1 VDVDAPQ
8 DRFIATG
15 EQYGRFY
22 AGEAGPDFEVNPAL
36 ADASMTATTEPFL
49 STFSEERL
57 GEILLRHGT
66 LTRTGLEEV
75 LKLQQERG
83 GRLGEILL
91 GQKSVEERSLLA
103 AIGEQLGLALL
114 DSIDPKAVS
123 DELVTA
129 VPINFAKQYRVLP
142 LERRVDGSVRV
153 ACADPLSLGAI
164 DDLSVLVQAPL
175 VLELATSE
183 HIIDAINRC
192 YDRGTAHAAAAM
204 EEMNEE
210 NLDVFA
216 QDFEETADLL
226 DANDE
231 APIIRL
237 VNSLISQAVKEHAS
251 DIHIEPSERDMVVR
265 FRIDGILYE
274 KIRPPKRLQASIVS
288 RIKVQAGLNIAE
300 KRLPQDGRIRTRIA
314 GKDIDIRVATAP
326 TSYGERITMRLLDRS
341 SILLDLSDLGFS
353 QDNMKTM
360 SSLIQKSHGIIL
372 VTGPTGSGKT
382 TSLYA
387 FLAVINSPDLNI
399 LTIEDP
405 VEYQLTGVSQ
415 TQVNPK
421 IQLTFASGLRS
432 FLRHDPD
439 VIMVGEIRD
448 LETAEIAIQAAL
460 TGHLVLST
468 IHTNDAPGA
477 ITRLVD
483 MGVEPFLVASSVIG
497 IQAQRLIRTLCADCK
512 EPYAAAREE
521 MDQLGLTEQTH
532 PEPATFW
539 RGRGC
544 PSCLNTGYQGRIGI
558 HEVMLPTDDI
568 RQLILQNVDS
578 NSIKKRAMGQ
588 GMRTLREDGALK
600 VLAGMTSSAEVLRVT
615 AEDAI

>member
-1 VDVDAPQ
+1 
-8 DRFIATG
+8 
-15 EQYGRFY
+15 
-22 AGEAGPDFEVNPAL
+22 
-36 ADASMTATTEPFL
+36 MTSAAQP
-49 STFSEERL
+49 TFGEERL
-57 GEILLRHGT
+57 GELLLQRKFV
-66 LTRTGLEEV
+66 TREGLQEA
-75 LKLQQERG
+75 LQQQAERG

-91 GQKSVEERSLLA
+91 AQKSITERHLQEVLA
-103 AIGEQLGLALL
+103 YQLQVPMLA
-114 DSIDPKAVS
+114 SIDHRLIS
-123 DELVTA
+123 DDLITA
-129 VPINFAKQYRVLP
+129 VPINFAKQYKVLG
-142 LERRVDGSVRV
+142 LERLPSGTVRV
-153 ACADPLSLGAI
+153 ACYDPLAIGAL
-164 DDLSVLVQAPL
+164 DDMSILLQAPL
-175 VLELATSE
+175 LLEIAPGE
-183 HIIDAINRC
+183 VIVDAINRC

-204 EEMNEE
+204 EEMSEE
-210 NLDVFA
+210 NLDSFA
-216 QDFEETADLL
+216 QDFEEAADLL
-226 DANDE
+226 DAEDE

-251 DIHIEPSERDMVVR
+251 DIHIEPGERDLVVR

-274 KIRPPKRLQASIVS
+274 KIRPPKRLQASIAS
-288 RIKVQAGLNIAE
+288 RVKIQAGLNIAE
-300 KRLPQDGRIRTRIA
+300 KRLPQDGRIRIKIA

-353 QDNMKTM
+353 PDNLKSMTG
-360 SSLIQKSHGIIL
+360 LITKSHGIIL

-387 FLAVINSPDLNI
+387 CLSVINSPDLNI

-405 VEYQLTGVSQ
+405 VEYQLDGVSQ

-421 IQLTFASGLRS
+421 INLTFAGGLRS

-477 ITRLVD
+477 VTRLVD
-483 MGVEPFLVASSVIG
+483 MGVEPFLVASSIIG
-497 IQAQRLIRTLCADCK
+497 IMAQRLVRTLCQECK
-512 EPYAAAREE
+512 ESYPASPEEVRE
-521 MDQLGLTEQTH
+521 LGLDTEMVGEK
-532 PEPATFW
+532 PTFW

-544 PSCLNTGYQGRIGI
+544 NNCLKTGYRGRSGI
-558 HEVMLPTDDI
+558 HEMMVPTDDI

-578 NSIKKRAMGQ
+578 NSIKKKAMTQ
-588 GMRTLREDGALK
+588 GMRTLREDGARK
-600 VLAGMTSSAEVLRVT
+600 VLAGITSSAEVLRVT
-615 AEDAI
+615 GEDTM

>member
-1 VDVDAPQ
+1 MAAAATSGPVGFGDAQ
-8 DRFIATG
+8 VGALLVQQGALSEAALG
-15 EQYGRFY
+15 EVLAQLQTRGQRLSEHLL
-22 AGEAGPDFEVNPAL
+22 AQKLVNEKQWLAAL
-36 ADASMTATTEPFL
+36 AAHLHLPL
-49 STFSEERL
+49 LER
-57 GEILLRHGT
+57 
-66 LTRTGLEEV
+66 
-75 LKLQQERG
+75 
-83 GRLGEILL
+83 
-91 GQKSVEERSLLA
+91 
-103 AIGEQLGLALL
+103 
-114 DSIDPKAVS
+114 IDPRTITDELITAVS
-123 DELVTA
+123 
-129 VPINFAKQYRVLP
+129 INFAKSYRL
-142 LERRVDGSVRV
+142 LALQRLDDGSVQV
-153 ACADPLSLGAI
+153 ACADPLQVGPL
-164 DDLSVLVQAPL
+164 DDMAALLQAPL
-175 VLELATSE
+175 QLALCPGDVV
-183 HIIDAINRC
+183 IDAINRS

-204 EEMNEE
+204 EEIS
-210 NLDVFA
+210 
-216 QDFEETADLL
+216 EETLDDFALDFSESADLL
-226 DANDE
+226 DAEDE

-251 DIHIEPSERDMVVR
+251 DIHLEPHERDMVVR

-274 KIRPPKRLQASIVS
+274 KIRPPKRLQASVSS
-288 RIKVQAGLNIAE
+288 RIKIQAGLNIAE
-300 KRLPQDGRIRTRIA
+300 KRLPQDGRIRIKIA

-353 QDNMKTM
+353 PENHARMNG
-360 SSLIQKSHGIIL
+360 LVHKSHGIIL
-372 VTGPTGSGKT
+372 LTGPTGSGKT

-387 FLAVINSPDLNI
+387 CLSVINSPDLNI

-405 VEYQLTGVSQ
+405 VEYQLDGVSQ

-421 IQLTFASGLRS
+421 IDLTFANGLRS

-483 MGVEPFLVASSVIG
+483 MGVKPFLVASSVVG
-497 IQAQRLIRTLCADCK
+497 IMAQRLVRTLCPDCK
-512 EPYAAAREE
+512 ESYVASPEE
-521 MDQLGLTEQTH
+521 MRELGLKPQSGREN
-532 PEPATFW
+532 PTFW

-544 PSCLNTGYQGRIGI
+544 GPCLQTGYRGRSGI
-558 HEVMLPTDDI
+558 HEMLTPTEEV

-578 NSIKKRAMGQ
+578 NTIKKRGMAQ

-600 VLAGMTSSAEVLRVT
+600 VLAGVTSSAEVLRVT
-615 AEDAI
+615 GEDAI

>member
-1 VDVDAPQ
+1 M
-8 DRFIATG
+8 
-15 EQYGRFY
+15 
-22 AGEAGPDFEVNPAL
+22 
-36 ADASMTATTEPFL
+36 ASVSAIP
-49 STFSEERL
+49 TFSEQRL
-57 GEILLRHGT
+57 GDILVARGALDANALKEALR
-66 LTRTGLEEV
+66 
-75 LKLQQERG
+75 QQAERG

-91 GQKSVEERSLLA
+91 QQRSIEEKDLLA
-103 AIGEQLGLALL
+103 ALGQQLDLPVLQ
-114 DSIDPKAVS
+114 SVDPKAIP
-123 DELVTA
+123 DELITS
-129 VPINFAKQYRVLP
+129 VPINFAKQYRLLP
-142 LERRVDGSVRV
+142 LERTPDGAVRV
-153 ACADPLSLGAI
+153 ACADPMELAAV

-175 VLELATSE
+175 QLELLPGDL
-183 HIIDAINRC
+183 IIDAINRC

-204 EEMNEE
+204 EEMNDD
-210 NLDVFA
+210 NLDAFA

-226 DANDE
+226 DADDE

-237 VNSLISQAVKEHAS
+237 VNSLISQAIKEHAS
-251 DIHIEPSERDMVVR
+251 DIHIEPSEKDMVVR

-288 RIKVQAGLNIAE
+288 RIKIQAGLNIAE
-300 KRLPQDGRIRTRIA
+300 KRLPQDGRIRIKIA

-341 SILLDLSDLGFS
+341 SILLDLTDLGFS
-353 QDNMKTM
+353 PDIHKNMGA
-360 SSLIQKSHGIIL
+360 LIQKSHGIIL

-387 FLAVINSPDLNI
+387 CLSVINSPDLNI

-405 VEYQLTGVSQ
+405 VEYQLDGVSQ

-421 IQLTFASGLRS
+421 INLTFASGLRS

-483 MGVEPFLVASSVIG
+483 MGVEPFLVASSIIG
-497 IQAQRLIRTLCADCK
+497 IMAQRLIRTLCPDCK
-512 EPYAAAREE
+512 ESYPASAEE
-521 MDQLGLTEQTH
+521 MRELGLSSEMVG
-532 PEPATFW
+532 PKPTFW

-544 PSCLNTGYQGRIGI
+544 PTCLNTGYQGRTGI
-558 HEVMLPTDDI
+558 HELMLPTDEV

-578 NSIKKRAMGQ
+578 NSIKKKAMTQ
-588 GMRTLREDGALK
+588 GMRTLREDGARK
-600 VLAGMTSSAEVLRVT
+600 VLAGITSSAEVLRVT
-615 AEDAI
+615 GEDSA